1 MKKSPAAISIYFHQ
15 KLLIIKKLDSFKNIR
30 CYIWIPWVKMHIGTK
45 FYYCSIYRTWVIKKN
60 RISIFLRKGLW
71 LQTKYF
77 FSQKLL
83 RVGVSNHQ
91 RFLLLYVSVCTVK
104 EKQIK
109 NFWYHFFHFLDVLI
123 WTDSTVLPP
132 TDIFWYII
140 KKVFKFSNILV
151 PSVIKSGRKYF
162 LSNFFRKTLKIM
174 KL

>member
-1 MKKSPAAISIYFHQ
+1 MQNKLSWKEIKKTLGHMKKSPAAISIYFHQ
-15 KLLIIKKLDSFKNIR
+15 KLLIIKKLDSFKDIR

-123 WTDSTVLPP
+123 WTDSAQN
-132 TDIFWYII
+132 W
-140 KKVFKFSNILV
+140 KKAVTWILQKKKR
-151 PSVIKSGRKYF
+151 IA
-162 LSNFFRKTLKIM
+162 
-174 KL
+174 

>member
-1 MKKSPAAISIYFHQ
+1 MCAEQVKLKRNKKNTRPHEKSPAAISIYFHQ
-15 KLLIIKKLDSFKNIR
+15 KMLIIKKLDSFKDIR

-109 NFWYHFFHFLDVLI
+109 KIGTIFFIFWMFWYGL
-123 WTDSTVLPP
+123 TQKPSG
-132 TDIFWYII
+132 
-140 KKVFKFSNILV
+140 ILN
-151 PSVIKSGRKYF
+151 KY
-162 LSNFFRKTLKIM
+162 T
-174 KL
+174 

>member
-1 MKKSPAAISIYFHQ
+1 MQNKLSWKEIKKTLGHMKKSPAAISIYFHQ

-123 WTDSTVLPP
+123 WTDSKAIRYT
-132 TDIFWYII
+132 
-140 KKVFKFSNILV
+140 K
-151 PSVIKSGRKYF
+151 
-162 LSNFFRKTLKIM
+162 
-174 KL
+174 